1 MTAARFTPP
10 RQWEDWV
17 SWGLGIWL
25 LIAPWTLHFEL
36 QPAVT
41 RASVI
46 TGVLLLLVEAVTLS
60 AFRAWEEWLNVVLG
74 VWLLAATWV
83 VPVTGAAAV
92 NFVIVGLLVLA
103 LAIYEMRNPSD
114 SESES

>member
-1 MTAARFTPP
+1 MPAARFTPP

-36 QPAVT
+36 QPAAT

-46 TGVLLLLVEAVTLS
+46 TGVLLILVEAVTLS

-74 VWLLAATWV
+74 AWLIVAPWV
-83 VPVTGAAAV
+83 VGASGAARV
-92 NFVIVGLLVLA
+92 NFIVVGVLVLA
-103 LAIYEMRNPSD
+103 LAVYEMRNPSPAAD
-114 SESES
+114 ED